1 LIFGRTPANYLKQR
15 TENHMANND
24 ILRSIRDALTIDDAT
39 MIHIFKQSG
48 RDIGLSTITALTAS
62 EDDENYIPCSDPIL
76 GFFLDGLIIHKR
88 GRQDESPVP
97 AAQPATRLTRNA
109 IVKKLRIALDL
120 KEDDLV
126 SILKAARIE
135 ISKNDLSALF
145 RKEGNKHYKE
155 CSDRIFRGFLE
166 GLAQYCRAH

>member
-1 LIFGRTPANYLKQR
+1 
-15 TENHMANND
+15 MANND
-24 ILRSIRDALTIDDAT
+24 VLRSIRDALTIDDAA
-39 MIHIFKQSG
+39 MIQIFKESG
-48 RDIGLSTITALTAS
+48 RDVGQSTITALLKS
-62 EDDENYIPCSDPIL
+62 EDEDGYIPCSDPIL

-88 GRQDESPVP
+88 GRQEAAP
-97 AAQPATRLTRNA
+97 ALAATPPATLTMNA

-135 ISKNDLSALF
+135 ISKNDLGALF

-155 CSDRIFRGFLE
+155 CSEQLFRGFLQ
-166 GLAQYCRAH
+166 GLALRCRG